1 MQLEEEKEWKYVG
14 VKFLYTNE
22 IKFIL
27 IWTKLLEVKML
38 IAIPRP
44 IPKLTSP
51 KTIVKEWQQ
60 NNALESTSLMQKKM
74 VMEKLRYKN
83 TLDI

>member
-1 MQLEEEKEWKYVG
+1 MFMDIICVTITVQRKEEECSWRRKKEWKYVG

-51 KTIVKEWQQ
+51 EETIVK
-60 NNALESTSLMQKKM
+60 NDPAK
-74 VMEKLRYKN
+74 
-83 TLDI
+83 